1 MLNFSGDGT
10 EQDLSHPLFRI
21 KTLSSK
27 IEQKIAQKDKGD
39 DGFIDTLSVEELKDL
54 RQVILASEYL
64 LTKYQDKKDLKV
76 FLEEFIGIIMHATNS
91 VNGLR
96 DELEDLVISAEVAL
110 QQIHTLHDDV
120 TQTLTF
126 GRGSQTKLDDF
137 RLSRVSTIP
146 LVREPAAL
154 PTVETPTAEQPSS
167 INLTNPT
174 RRVHTSD
181 YLTRTEV
188 EI

>member
-1 MLNFSGDGT
+1 MPLMLNLRDGT
-10 EQDLSHPLFRI
+10 GQDLSHPLFRI

-27 IEQKIAQKDKGD
+27 IEQKIVQKDKGAE
-39 DGFIDTLSVEELKDL
+39 DGFIETLSVEELKDL

-64 LTKYQDKKDLKV
+64 LTKYQDKKEIKT

-91 VNGLR
+91 VNVLR

-120 TQTLTF
+120 TRNLAF
-126 GRGSQTKLDDF
+126 GRESQTRLDDF
-137 RLSRVSTIP
+137 RASRVP
-146 LVREPAAL
+146 VVPALAEPANVL
-154 PTVETPTAEQPSS
+154 PAVEQPSS